1 MDLSGEVA
9 NIHITTDAKNLVTTA
24 RTIHL
29 PEQIEPIHKISR
41 LRKEACLGSIHD
53 LAPNPTQNC

>member
-9 NIHITTDAKNLVTTA
+9 DIHMRTDVKNLMSTA

-29 PEQIEPIHKISR
+29 PEQRKTMNMISIS
-41 LRKEACLGSIHD
+41 RKEAC
-53 LAPNPTQNC
+53 